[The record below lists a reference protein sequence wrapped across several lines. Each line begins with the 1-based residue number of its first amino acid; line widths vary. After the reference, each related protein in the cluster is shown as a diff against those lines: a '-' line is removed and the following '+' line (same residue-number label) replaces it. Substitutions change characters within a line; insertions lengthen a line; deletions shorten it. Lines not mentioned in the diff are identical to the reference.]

1 MENQEQ
7 EKIEENFKE
16 LLSEVSKIG
25 EAIEEVV
32 VPEEDESEEDGE
44 ISENDNP
51 TITVPTV
58 SATPIVKFVPTDEN
72 LEEYVYNS
80 ATTLINSSL
89 FTLEKVKRT
98 VSSVVDHRELTAL
111 AELIKATTSSIDVL
125 NKVVMENKKL
135 RHSKEIKEM
144 DIAAKKELGNT
155 KIKNQTNILVAS
167 REDVLKQ
174 LVDKTLDAS
183 KIIDISSDDFTVEND
198 K

>member
-1 MENQEQ
+1 MENPEQ

-16 LLSEVSKIG
+16 LLNEVSKIG
-25 EAIEEVV
+25 EAIEEVA
-32 VPEEDESEEDGE
+32 VPEEEETEEDGE
-44 ISENDNP
+44 ITENENS
-51 TITVPTV
+51 TAIVPAV
-58 SATPIVKFVPTDEN
+58 SAAPIVKFVPTDEN

-174 LVDKTLDAS
+174 LVDKTLDAN
-183 KIIDISSDDFTVEND
+183 KIIDISSEDFTVEND

>member
-1 MENQEQ
+1 MENPDQ

-16 LLSEVSKIG
+16 LLNEVSKIG
-25 EAIEEVV
+25 EAIEEVAI
-32 VPEEDESEEDGE
+32 PEEESDEDGDL
-44 ISENDNP
+44 SENETP
-51 TITVPTV
+51 ATTIPAV

-135 RHSKEIKEM
+135 KHSKEIKEM
-144 DIAAKKELGNT
+144 DIAAK
-155 KIKNQTNILVAS
+155 
-167 REDVLKQ
+167 
-174 LVDKTLDAS
+174 
-183 KIIDISSDDFTVEND
+183 
-198 K
+198 

>member
-1 MENQEQ
+1 MENPDQ

-16 LLSEVSKIG
+16 LLNEVSKIG
-25 EAIEEVV
+25 EAIEEVAI
-32 VPEEDESEEDGE
+32 PEEESDEDGDL
-44 ISENDNP
+44 SENETP
-51 TITVPTV
+51 ATTIPAV

-111 AELIKATTSSIDVL
+111 AELIKATTSSIDVV

-135 RHSKEIKEM
+135 KHSKEIKEM
-144 DIAAKKELGNT
+144 DIAAK
-155 KIKNQTNILVAS
+155 
-167 REDVLKQ
+167 
-174 LVDKTLDAS
+174 
-183 KIIDISSDDFTVEND
+183 
-198 K
+198 